1 VKLGKYT
8 IDQIENNQVLL
19 LWREDESVSYVKPV
33 TIFPFEVNEGDIINV
48 TKDGNDLKFS
58 LLKEETDKARKK
70 AEELLNKLI
79 NKNK

>member
-8 IDQIENNQVLL
+8 IDQIENDKALL

-33 TIFPFEVNEGDIINV
+33 TLFPFEVNEGDIIKV
-48 TKDGNDLKFS
+48 TEDGSDLEFS
-58 LLKEETDKARKK
+58 LLKEETKEARKK
-70 AEELLNKLI
+70 AEDLLKKII